1 MHYKNRGQS
10 HSHAGFCNW
19 LPLFI
24 DLYEIGVGDHLFI
37 LYSSAKLLQINPCWI
52 HVWSVCVLGGGG
64 HPQDTGYNYTEN
76 SASVAKL
83 SVSRNFRERKTDSYI
98 YTINFAFSLLSTNF
112 YQCIS
117 LKRGSYALNKESE

>member
-52 HVWSVCVLGGGG
+52 HVWSVCVLGGG
-64 HPQDTGYNYTEN
+64 DTHKIR
-76 SASVAKL
+76 V
-83 SVSRNFRERKTDSYI
+83 
-98 YTINFAFSLLSTNF
+98 TIIPRIVRRSQN
-112 YQCIS
+112 
-117 LKRGSYALNKESE
+117 